1 MFTQIKRLAKKS
13 KPLVVAYY
21 IYDDWRTRRNFE
33 KGDVQTRSGS
43 THSKK
48 TLQESLEYINVVF
61 DDYVNYSGIT
71 PEHILDKQVL
81 EVGPGDNFGV
91 ALKFLASGAKRV
103 VCLDKFYSKRDPERQ
118 AEIYSAL
125 RRRFEGSERDRFD
138 AGMNTGGGVLNA
150 DKVRY
155 VYGVGIEDASG
166 LFEAGCFDF
175 IVSRAVTEHLYD
187 LDAAFNSMDK
197 LLAPDGYMI
206 HAIDL
211 RDHGMFTDGGMD
223 PLTFLTVPDGV
234 YHRMSYNSGRPN
246 RQLIGYYRAKMAE
259 MGYGSKI
266 FITHLLGVE
275 EMILPHMELSKLNG
289 GHIKAALPR
298 INKMRPSLQ
307 PRYRKMSDED
317 LMVQGIFLVARKP
330 ASNPSDTNGSGG

>member
-125 RRRFEGSERDRFD
+125 
-138 AGMNTGGGVLNA
+138 
-150 DKVRY
+150 
-155 VYGVGIEDASG
+155 
-166 LFEAGCFDF
+166 
-175 IVSRAVTEHLYD
+175 
-187 LDAAFNSMDK
+187 
-197 LLAPDGYMI
+197 
-206 HAIDL
+206 
-211 RDHGMFTDGGMD
+211 
-223 PLTFLTVPDGV
+223 
-234 YHRMSYNSGRPN
+234 
-246 RQLIGYYRAKMAE
+246 
-259 MGYGSKI
+259 
-266 FITHLLGVE
+266 
-275 EMILPHMELSKLNG
+275 
-289 GHIKAALPR
+289 
-298 INKMRPSLQ
+298 
-307 PRYRKMSDED
+307 
-317 LMVQGIFLVARKP
+317 
-330 ASNPSDTNGSGG
+330 